1 MPTLLSIWRRAISES
16 PFVIAAIR
24 LLVFTSARLSEI
36 LTLRWEYVN
45 LEHKALWLPDS
56 KTGRKT
62 IYLSSPALAVLERL
76 PRISGN
82 PYVNSREA
90 RWWVSGEPPETHP
103 AKGFF
108 AGLMAI
114 A

>member
-1 MPTLLSIWRRAISES
+1 MPTLLSIWRRAIVRS

-82 PYVNSREA
+82 PYVIPGKRDGGYLVNLQKPTR
-90 RWWVSGEPPETHP
+90 